1 MGEKFVCPKCG
12 SDNIQSCQVIYQ
24 NGTISHSYTS
34 TNGDNTV
41 NTSGV
46 ESTSLAQSVAPPAQ
60 KETHWGKMIVIGAF
74 AVFSV
79 LDGILWL
86 AAILGLIAAGFFQTS
101 QEANEY
107 NEKQWPKEY
116 KAWQHSYLC
125 HRCGHYFQLD

>member
-34 TNGDNTV
+34 TNGDDTV

-60 KETHWGKMIVIGAF
+60 KETHWGKMIIFGAF

>member
-1 MGEKFVCPKCG
+1 MAGKFVCPKCG

-24 NGTISHSYTS
+24 NGTVSHSYTS

-46 ESTSLAQSVAPPAQ
+46 ESTSLAQSVAPPPQ
-60 KETHWGKMIVIGAF
+60 KETHWGGMVVAGAF
-74 AVFSV
+74 AIFSL

-86 AAILGLIAAGFFQTS
+86 AAILALVAAGLFQTS
-101 QEANEY
+101 QEASDY
-107 NEKQWPKEY
+107 NAKQWKKEY
-116 KAWQHSYLC
+116 YAWQHSYLC

>member
-46 ESTSLAQSVAPPAQ
+46 ESTSLAQSVAPPPKKDEPYMGVLGCLGVAVVFYW
-60 KETHWGKMIVIGAF
+60 WGWPVASIICV
-74 AVFSV
+74 
-79 LDGILWL
+79 L
-86 AAILGLIAAGFFQTS
+86 AAIGNAIS
-101 QEANEY
+101 IKEAMDY